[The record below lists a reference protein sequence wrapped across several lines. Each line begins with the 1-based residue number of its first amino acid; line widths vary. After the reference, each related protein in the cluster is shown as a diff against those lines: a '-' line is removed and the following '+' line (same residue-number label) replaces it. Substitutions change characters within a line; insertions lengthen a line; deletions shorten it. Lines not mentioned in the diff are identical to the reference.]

1 MKTAKRTGSQKS
13 ERGSTLLVATS
24 TILVLSLAGAG
35 VLLNCTTR
43 YNTTSN
49 QVKGWKE
56 ALVAAEAGGDLAFAE
71 VRKYGLVDPM
81 NPPADPGFLSS
92 SGWSAPAPSP
102 MPTANSWALGA
113 TTPLAFGSAG
123 NLSTV
128 VTVDKFAT
136 LPGSSIGVGYYR
148 IRSTGIAQVMGLK
161 RTGMDNRLDSVTKG
175 DNLLRKIDF
184 GIDHFISTYGF
195 GDALPS
201 ATPSTANGKKTVA
214 VASADHA
221 QVSRRVEVIAIPVML
236 IEGAVKTSGSFNGT
250 LVDSYDSKNGGYPGS
265 SNPAPPYDVDAHD
278 GDVIDGSSTFSA
290 GHIYGDVTTNGGAAS
305 TNNISGVVDNNVPIV
320 VPTATPGVSPIPLLP
335 GMAGFAYT
343 YDSSAPSTIT
353 PTATPN
359 ASGVLKRS
367 FWYTYS
373 TLSGVTINPLTTANG
388 TPIDTEVNIYV
399 TGNVGDI
406 QVNEG
411 VSANIYFRG
420 NMASK
425 AKNTN
430 DNNVDGPVQPWSW
443 FYTNAAARTG
453 ATGFVA
459 GDIGK
464 IAYQDG
470 NPGSYWK
477 LTATTPTWAA
487 YTPTSPTVPA
497 ANTVCVPTKPVL
509 VYANAAARTAA
520 TGFVAT
526 DVGKLAYQVDTQAYY
541 TLTATTPTWAS
552 ITPYTASPLVSRAGH
567 LWYYGISPADGSA
580 RSITISPPGA
590 LWAAFYAPSY
600 DFATNGNPD
609 IYGVAVCK
617 TFYQNGNCSF
627 HFDKQLASSSP
638 PVDYRV
644 ASYVEDIR

>member
-1 MKTAKRTGSQKS
+1 M
-13 ERGSTLLVATS
+13 
-24 TILVLSLAGAG
+24 
-35 VLLNCTTR
+35 NCTTR
-43 YNTTSN
+43 YNATSN

-56 ALVAAEAGGDLAFAE
+56 ALVAAEAGGDLGFAE
-71 VRKYGLVDPM
+71 VRKAGLVDPA
-81 NPPADPGFLSS
+81 NPPADPGFLST
-92 SGWSAPAPSP
+92 SGWASPAPSP
-102 MPTANSWALGA
+102 MAATNSWALGSS
-113 TTPLAFGSAG
+113 TPFAFGSGG

-136 LPGSSIGVGYYR
+136 LPGSSTGVGYYR
-148 IRSTGIAQVMGLK
+148 IRSTGIAQLSGLK
-161 RTGMDNRLDSVTKG
+161 RTGMDNRLDSLTKG

-184 GIDHFISTYGF
+184 GIDHFISTYGY

-201 ATPSTANGKKTVA
+201 ATPTTANGKRTVA

-250 LVDSYDSKNGGYPGS
+250 LVDSYDSKNGDYPGS

-290 GHIYGDVTTNGGAAS
+290 GHIYGDVTTNGGSAS

-343 YDSSAPSTIT
+343 YDASAPSTIT

-373 TLSGVTINPLTTANG
+373 TLSNVTMNPLKTANG
-388 TPIDTEVNIYV
+388 TPIDTEINIYV
-399 TGNVGDI
+399 TGDVGDL
-406 QVNEG
+406 QVNKG

-420 NMASK
+420 NMSGK

-430 DNNVDGPVQPWSW
+430 DNNFDGPVQSWTW
-443 FYTNAAARTG
+443 FYATAAARTG

-470 NPGSYWK
+470 SPGSYWK
-477 LTATTPTWAA
+477 LTATTPTWAS
-487 YTPTSPTVPA
+487 YTPPSPNLAPA
-497 ANTVCVPTKPVL
+497 DTVCVPTKPNYA
-509 VYANAAARTAA
+509 YANAAARTAA
-520 TGFVAT
+520 TGFAAG
-526 DVGKLAYQVDTQAYY
+526 DIGKLAYQVDTQAYY

-552 ITPYTASPLVSRAGH
+552 VTPYTASPLVSRAGH
-567 LWYYGISPADGSA
+567 LWYYGISPADGSP
-580 RSITISPPGA
+580 RSITISPPGS

-617 TFYQNGNCSF
+617 TFTQNGNCSF